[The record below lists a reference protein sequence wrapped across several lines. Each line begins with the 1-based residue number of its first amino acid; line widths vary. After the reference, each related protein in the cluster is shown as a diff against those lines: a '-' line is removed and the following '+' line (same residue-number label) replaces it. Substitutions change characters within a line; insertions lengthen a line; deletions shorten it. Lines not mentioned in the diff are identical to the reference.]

1 MNFKDNCCLLYLYNK
16 QQLSRKSRNITKM
29 KCVKKQRSLNP
40 NMRIFNVMFLK
51 LMLVS
56 CTEWNVFCFFL
67 INHPLWSLLKANCL
81 PSGTTL
87 SHWTG
92 CRSSMSSHGAE
103 SLQSYQF
110 QIGLYQKRPHSLLY
124 INASVGPVLWSN
136 FNTLR
141 LSFCFVDSNPSLWC
155 RHLVQTILFIPL
167 FILPLTL
174 YVSAYTNNNFCI
186 KRF

>member
-1 MNFKDNCCLLYLYNK
+1 MCQEAKKFKSKHENLQCH
-16 QQLSRKSRNITKM
+16 
-29 KCVKKQRSLNP
+29 V
-40 NMRIFNVMFLK
+40 FK

-56 CTEWNVFCFFL
+56 CTEWNVFFFFL